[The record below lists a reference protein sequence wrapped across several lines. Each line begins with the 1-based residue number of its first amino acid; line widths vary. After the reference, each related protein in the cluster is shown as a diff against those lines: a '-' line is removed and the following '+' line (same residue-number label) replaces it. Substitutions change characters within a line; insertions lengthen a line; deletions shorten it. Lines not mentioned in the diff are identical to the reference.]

1 MIKILFL
8 NPSSKIG
15 GAEKSLLDIIKN
27 IERNKY
33 IPILGIPEPGPLGE
47 VAKKYNVNLI
57 IIKLPR
63 VVILS
68 GRKGNIR
75 NLLALLIMPL
85 SIPVVIYRIVS
96 AINSSGAE
104 IVHTNGLKFHLFA
117 CLAKCFTKFKLI
129 WHFRDLP
136 DEKLWKFFIL
146 FFAKF
151 FPDKIIVNSDIV
163 GKLFLRKKIENK
175 IIRIF
180 NGIDI
185 KNFIHQRPPEDVKK
199 EFGFS
204 GKFVVGMFSMF
215 TEWKGHTILLSAAEK
230 LVREL
235 NDIRFLIAG
244 DALYDTLRNA
254 GLKEKIEKMAK
265 EKGLNGF
272 ITFTGYRE
280 DVIELINSVD
290 VVVNPSI
297 KPEPFGRVIAEA
309 MALAKPVILTD
320 GGGLS
325 DIVKKNDTG
334 LVIPC
339 NDEEALTQAIYKLY
353 KEPTLR
359 EELGRKAREVAKSL
373 FSMEEYISSIQNIY
387 EELIK

>member
-1 MIKILFL
+1 MIKIFFL

-27 IERNKY
+27 LDRDKY

-47 VAKKYNVNLI
+47 SAKKNNADVI

-68 GRKGNIR
+68 GRQGNIR

-104 IVHTNGLKFHLFA
+104 IVHTNGLKFHLFT
-117 CLAKCFTKFKLI
+117 CIAKFFTKLKLI

-163 GKLFLRKKIENK
+163 EKLFSGKKTKDK
-175 IIRIF
+175 IIRVF

-185 KNFIHQRPPEDVKK
+185 KNFIPKKPPTDVRKS
-199 EFGFS
+199 FGFS
-204 GKFVVGMFSMF
+204 NEFIVGMFSMF
-215 TEWKGHTILLSAAEK
+215 TEWKGHSILVRAAEK
-230 LVREL
+230 LT
-235 NDIRFLIAG
+235 NQFSDMRFLIVG
-244 DALYDTLRNA
+244 EALYDTIRNS
-254 GLKEKIEKMAK
+254 GLKEKIETMAK

-272 ITFTGYRE
+272 IKFTGYRE
-280 DVIELINSVD
+280 DIPDLINSVD
-290 VVVNPSI
+290 VVVNPST

-309 MALAKPVILTD
+309 MALSKPVIITE

-325 DIVKKNDTG
+325 EIVKENATG
-334 LVIPC
+334 IVIPC
-339 NDEEALTQAIYKLY
+339 NDEDALFQAIYKLY
-353 KEPTLR
+353 KEPALR
-359 EELGRKAREVAKSL
+359 EKFGKKALDVAKFH
-373 FSMEEYISSIQNIY
+373 FSIEEYISNIQNIY
-387 EELIK
+387 EDLIQ

>member
-8 NPSSKIG
+8 NPSSRIG

-27 IERNKY
+27 IDREKY

-47 VAKKYNVNLI
+47 LAKKYNVNLI
-57 IIKLPR
+57 IIKLPK

-68 GRKGNIR
+68 GRQGDIR

-85 SIPVVIYRIVS
+85 SAPVVIYRIIN

-117 CLAKCFTKFKLI
+117 SLAKCFTKFKLI

-136 DEKLWKFFIL
+136 DERLWKFLIL

-151 FPDKIIVNSDIV
+151 FPDKIIVNSDVV
-163 GKLFLRKKIENK
+163 GKFFFRKKRKDK

-185 KNFIHQRPPEDVKK
+185 KNFTPQKTPEDVKK

-204 GKFVVGMFSMF
+204 NKFVVGMFSMF
-215 TEWKGHTILLSAAEK
+215 TEWKGHSILLIAAEK

-265 EKGLNGF
+265 EKGLNGH
-272 ITFTGYRE
+272 IRFTGYRE
-280 DVIELINSVD
+280 DVLELINSVD
-290 VVVNPSI
+290 IVVNPSI

-325 DIVKKNDTG
+325 DIVKDNGTG
-334 LVIPC
+334 LVIPR
-339 NDEEALTQAIYKLY
+339 NDGEALTQAIYKLY
-353 KEPTLR
+353 KEPDLR
-359 EELGRKAREVAKSL
+359 KEFGRKAQEIAKSL